1 MTPAIS
7 IEGFTGLLAALAA
20 RPAGRRAHHR
30 PPRHGVRSG
39 TWRILVG
46 QDAAWLD
53 RLVRARPEAA
63 YDYEELFNEAAE
75 AEYTS
80 AATAAGEPPM

>member
-1 MTPAIS
+1 
-7 IEGFTGLLAALAA
+7 
-20 RPAGRRAHHR
+20 
-30 PPRHGVRSG
+30 VRSG

-80 AATAAGEPPM
+80 AAKAAGEPPM